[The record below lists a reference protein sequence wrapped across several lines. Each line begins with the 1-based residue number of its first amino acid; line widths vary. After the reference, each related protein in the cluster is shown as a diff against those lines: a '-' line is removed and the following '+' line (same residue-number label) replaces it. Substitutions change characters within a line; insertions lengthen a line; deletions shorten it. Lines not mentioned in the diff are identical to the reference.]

1 MDGIT
6 APAVDCEILLRDSTV
21 IHNSLTGI
29 LQDAIGREQC
39 QQVILV
45 TRVGSLVASA
55 GKDAKPLAQSLG
67 PIISAVFGT
76 GRELG
81 RLLGAGEQSFQ
92 LQRGRRQD
100 LLLCPMPSG
109 MVLAATFPQQVDEDR
124 ALSVADHLIGQIEA
138 RTPSTYPQSSGL
150 TLSLELH
157 DEAVSFLDQVFPSA
171 A

>member
-1 MDGIT
+1 MN
-6 APAVDCEILLRDSTV
+6 S
-21 IHNSLTGI
+21 SLTGI

-39 QQVILV
+39 RQAILV

-55 GKDAKPLAQSLG
+55 GKDVQPLAQSLG
-67 PIISAVFGT
+67 PIVSAVFGT

-109 MVLAATFPQQVDEDR
+109 MVLAATFPVQVDEDR

-138 RTPSTYPQSSGL
+138 LTPSSYPGNR
-150 TLSLELH
+150 TLSLSPELR
-157 DEAVSFLDQVFPSA
+157 DEAAGFLDQVFPSA